1 MIAFHVRGSSCWLCV
16 GAISRKLIA
25 GVFHQSRSQ
34 HYPAPTNLVS
44 HSSKSS
50 QNSFLLVISRDPIWI
65 MLRCSPCSG
74 IRLKL
79 TAECQSQAIPFPPSF
94 FLSDFSFYIFFPCP
108 TSFLSRWFFF
118 LRPPSWKSYHIF
130 SSVSQYVSF
139 SNVLMQEL
147 YRVSQS
153 TNPVPTIFLFHCKS
167 DKLTR
172 TLNLLIFLT
181 SKYFQS
187 SKCSPCRGKWM
198 TLRVRRSWWS

>member
-1 MIAFHVRGSSCWLCV
+1 MIHVEVDPAVDCAVQCHL
-16 GAISRKLIA
+16 RKLIA
-25 GVFHQSRSQ
+25 ECPTHFSPLTTAHGAKAFLVANFRDCLSCSRILLLIVSWCHLKEVDSRSVPVHQSRSQ

-108 TSFLSRWFFF
+108 TSFLSR
-118 LRPPSWKSYHIF
+118 
-130 SSVSQYVSF
+130 
-139 SNVLMQEL
+139 
-147 YRVSQS
+147 
-153 TNPVPTIFLFHCKS
+153 
-167 DKLTR
+167 
-172 TLNLLIFLT
+172 
-181 SKYFQS
+181 
-187 SKCSPCRGKWM
+187 
-198 TLRVRRSWWS
+198 